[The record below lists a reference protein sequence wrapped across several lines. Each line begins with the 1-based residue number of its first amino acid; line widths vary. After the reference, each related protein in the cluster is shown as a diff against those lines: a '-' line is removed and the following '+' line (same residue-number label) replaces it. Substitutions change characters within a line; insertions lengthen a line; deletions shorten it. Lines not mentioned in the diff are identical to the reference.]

1 MLERLSSVW
10 RLMIQVIGYIVY
22 KFEGTGRH
30 NFFVSEEYLKN
41 PDAEKY

>member
-1 MLERLSSVW
+1 M
-10 RLMIQVIGYIVY
+10 MIQVLGYIVY

-41 PDAEKY
+41 ADAEKY